1 MIKRKDGMKNM
12 LSFLFYDSRG
22 KSLKPNC
29 GSKKQ
34 FACYLFVFI
43 LTKSEN

>member
-12 LSFLFYDSRG
+12 LSFFFFMIVG

-34 FACYLFVFI
+34 FACYLFV
-43 LTKSEN
+43 LY